1 MIIRFLLGSRRS
13 DSQAGRRGGSGK
25 EVRLETHPSGLN
37 RTDARRL
44 SQREIAHRER
54 MLEHLHRTLSD
65 ASSPFPVR

>member
-1 MIIRFLLGSRRS
+1 MVIRFLLRSRR
-13 DSQAGRRGGSGK
+13 AGPGGKGK

-54 MLEHLHRTLSD
+54 MLDHLHRIGRTQ
-65 ASSPFPVR
+65 